1 MAGPYLGN
9 FRAGL
14 VAGLTSA
21 GFAAVSGGLL
31 CVLGIA
37 AVAATNAA
45 LRRPAIAPLSGNR
58 RSA

>member
-1 MAGPYLGN
+1 
-9 FRAGL
+9 
-14 VAGLTSA
+14 VAGMTSA